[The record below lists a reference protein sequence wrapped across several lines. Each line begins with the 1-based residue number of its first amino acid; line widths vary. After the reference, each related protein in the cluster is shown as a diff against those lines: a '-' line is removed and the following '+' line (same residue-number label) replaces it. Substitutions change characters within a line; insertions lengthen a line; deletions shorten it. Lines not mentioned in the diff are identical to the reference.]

1 MAGASL
7 RPAAIIVTTA
17 AVPIVVTTDATIAI
31 IASTFEV
38 PAVIVTT
45 TAVTIVVAAD
55 AIIAIIASTFEVPA
69 VIVATSA
76 VTIVVATDA
85 IAIIASTFEA
95 PAVVVTI
102 AAVSIVVA
110 AADDA
115 IAIIVSTFEV
125 PAIAIAIAAVAQ
137 ITVKV
142 RLPVD
147 IGPAVGRAIEI
158 RQAIPTIVKVPASFT
173 AIGVAIEVRSAAP
186 AIAVA
191 IEVTVAVITIPIA
204 AEAEDND
211 GNTEWAIILRPEI
224 NAALLIKCLD
234 ISAVHPATG
243 AVELHVAP
251 WHVCKTAV
259 DFDGLAGRNYGDRR
273 IFRAWAGPHI
283 DVRRREAFC
292 RLSDRRSKQEH
303 TGRGNFQEGAFH
315 VFNSLGGSVMP
326 HPVFVFTPAFAG
338 SGHSPRLADFC

>member
-7 RPAAIIVTTA
+7 LPAAVIVTTA
-17 AVPIVVTTDATIAI
+17 AVTIVVATNATIAV

-45 TAVTIVVAAD
+45 SAITIVVAADGIIAVIVSTLEVPAVVVATSAVTIVVATNAT
-55 AIIAIIASTFEVPA
+55 AIIASTFEVPA
-69 VIVATSA
+69 VA
-76 VTIVVATDA
+76 
-85 IAIIASTFEA
+85 
-95 PAVVVTI
+95 VTI
-102 AAVSIVVA
+102 AAVTIVVA

-115 IAIIVSTFEV
+115 IVIIVSTFEV
-125 PAIAIAIAAVAQ
+125 PAIAIAIAAAAQ

-147 IGPAVGRAIEI
+147 IRPAVGRAIEI
-158 RQAIPTIVKVPASFT
+158 RHAIPTIVKVPASFT
-173 AIGVAIEVRSAAP
+173 AIRVTIEVRSAAP

-191 IEVTVAVITIPIA
+191 IEVTVAVVTIPIV

-211 GNTEWAIILRPEI
+211 GNTERAIILRPDI

-234 ISAVHPATG
+234 ISAVHPATA

-251 WHVCKTAV
+251 WHVGKAAV
-259 DFDGLAGRNYGDRR
+259 DFDGFAGRNYGDRR
-273 IFRAWAGPHI
+273 IFCAWTRPHI

-303 TGRGNFQEGAFH
+303 TGRGNF
-315 VFNSLGGSVMP
+315 
-326 HPVFVFTPAFAG
+326 
-338 SGHSPRLADFC
+338 